1 MQNAVILLA
10 VGLGLGTL
18 LTATFGSGNYQ
29 TGRSNDRVMA
39 QTNTQTGAI
48 RLCVQEVFP
57 SGDPRRVPGSTIK
70 NYFVECTDWYEKTD

>member
-18 LTATFGSGNYQ
+18 LTATFGSGNFQ

-48 RLCVQEVFP
+48 RLCVQEKYP
-57 SGDPRRVPGSTIK
+57 IDDPRYEANSIK
-70 NYFVECTDWYEKTD
+70 GYYVECTDWYEKTD